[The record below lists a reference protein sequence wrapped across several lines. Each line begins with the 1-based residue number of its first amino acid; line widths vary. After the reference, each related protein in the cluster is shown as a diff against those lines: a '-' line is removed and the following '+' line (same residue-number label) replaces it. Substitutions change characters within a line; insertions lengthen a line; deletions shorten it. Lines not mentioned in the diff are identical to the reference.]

1 MRLTS
6 ARRIRPSSP
15 SIRCARGASAGG
27 PAPSV
32 SDRGDVTTEHEA
44 AVSRLSH
51 TRMEVP
57 TDLVPAV
64 REIIAR
70 YERAHKPH

>member
-1 MRLTS
+1 MTKKRS
-6 ARRIRPSSP
+6 NFPSGWDEK
-15 SIRCARGASAGG
+15 RVQELLDHYEHQTDEEAAA
-27 PAPSV
+27 
-32 SDRGDVTTEHEA
+32 EHEA